1 MAAINVARTDTFE
14 QQRVK
19 INDIGAQLF
28 NIAQGG
34 SDLSTGILKL
44 GDGSV
49 PTPSLAFTNDEDLG
63 LYKVEIGTLG
73 VVSGGKKLADFTPTG
88 YKTYG
93 DSFVQKNF
101 LVTAGVSLTNSG
113 SLYEAGTYEDILL
126 TGGTGR
132 NAAATVI
139 VLSFVGNITNAGAG
153 MIAGSYTNIPLLGGA
168 GSGSTA
174 SFTVE
179 GIEGSITNNGSGYDE
194 GSYTDVGLTGGSGS
208 GATGTVI
215 VDSNGQV
222 TQITVTDAGTGY
234 SITNNLGVDN
244 SDMEYVDENGV
255 TQTSG
260 GSGAVFTISNNPGS
274 VDEGTFSFNTRG
286 SGYAVGNIL
295 TLPVPYS
302 FTATIAEEE
311 GAPVTQID
319 ISATVAANL
328 VVNSTITAS
337 GTGQLAPG
345 TTISNIEF
353 DEESSQWQLN
363 VDQTPLT
370 AGTATFTATPLYGAQ
385 STPFNYEITALGSID
400 SVVISNGG
408 VGYFE
413 GDTLGINPADLVQD
427 IVYTV
432 TSIEGAKLSF
442 TAALGSITTS
452 NTIRTFGG
460 AAEDATISGAG
471 TGGTAD
477 AQIAGVAFS
486 GGAGSGAVCTVD
498 LDENGAVAAVTFTSG
513 GYGYAVGNNL
523 SANVPGTTG
532 TTTISL
538 SQVSDAGADQTIY
551 QVLDDGSQITGVIAI
566 DDNFS
571 AGQVLRTNT
580 SATPLTLTAAAGNQK
595 FLLNDAYIPNLTLY
609 VGNTYVFNYESSH
622 VFALSTF
629 RDGQY
634 APSLVENVTAT
645 LSAGNTILAVSS
657 STGIQVGMAP
667 IYSSGVEAIPA
678 GTTVVSIP
686 NGSSVELSAAPTQ
699 SGSAI
704 LDFAGVEYT
713 QGVTRTGN
721 ALEFKVT
728 ETTATPL
735 YYYCTI
741 HPDMGGEDN
750 LEAVITIDANNP
762 RVFGSGA
769 VIDVTSVEVLN
780 LISTDVATDLVTIPT
795 LTSTTINATNVTLD
809 PTGKLTVTTIDGAN
823 VNASTIAT
831 LPAAPNLTV
840 TATGDLTL
848 GGTNVLIND
857 DITIDT
863 NGNLDNTGYIKT
875 TSLIEVNEKTR
886 ISDNVIS
893 SLNGEELT
901 LTPDAT
907 TNQNV
912 RISAATSIIIPSGD
926 SAARPNFTNPSD
938 GNGSIRFNTETNQYE
953 GYSGTNQSWSSLGG
967 VRDLDGNTYILAEE
981 TVGAND
987 NTLYFFNNAVNTMK
1001 FSPFHMEFQNVKK
1014 MRSNNVAAPAYVP
1027 WTANTPVLV
1036 GAFLKYKNDI
1046 YEVMVAGVTATSG
1059 SEPTDTSGNNFSN
1072 NTATLRWVYTAV
1084 DAITV
1089 EETSE
1094 FRIDPLG
1101 ITDFV
1106 VNGELRMSNN
1116 VISTDVNDLIIQPN
1130 SGKRVEINA
1139 TSTFVLPVGA
1149 TADRGAEAQGAI
1161 RFNSTDNQ
1169 FEGYDGNNWGSLGGV
1184 KDVDQNTYI
1193 IPETAPGANENVLF
1207 FYNDGNNTMQLTTS
1221 ALDFYTV
1228 DTIKSVTSDELE
1240 ITASLLTIDNADT
1253 TLDNTVA
1260 DTTFLHSSKAK
1271 FDIGISAGIT
1281 TDTVIRLTSDGD
1293 VLFNNTGFGTG
1304 NFGGLTLLK
1313 NDLKTFELEDCII
1326 KSADYSLIKGTTD
1339 QGNSV
1344 IYSSITSCAAKTTI
1358 CAINT
1363 NSGDREFIEFAITDN
1378 GTDVYHTEYGN
1389 LRTGIKLFDATVEY
1403 VPATNEV
1410 RINTVLDSGVPATNT
1425 VTFTFVSQVT
1435 KK

>member
-139 VLSFVGNITNAGAG
+139 VLSFVGNVTNAGAG
-153 MIAGSYTNIPLLGGA
+153 MISGSYTSIPLLGGA
-168 GSGSTA
+168 GSGTTA

-179 GIEGSITNNGSGYDE
+179 GIEGTITNNGSGYDE
-194 GSYTDVGLTGGSGS
+194 GTYSDVGLTGGGGS

-234 SITNNLGVDN
+234 LITNNLGVDN
-244 SDMEYVDENGV
+244 SDMEFVDENGV

-260 GSGAVFTISNNPGS
+260 GSGAVFTISNNPGY
-274 VDEGTFSFNTRG
+274 VDETTFSLNTRG

-302 FTATIAEEE
+302 FTATIDEEE

-328 VVNSTITAS
+328 VVNSTIVAS
-337 GTGQLAPG
+337 GTGSLAAG

-370 AGTATFTATPLYGAQ
+370 AGSATFTATPLYGAQ

-413 GDTLGINPADLVQD
+413 GDTLGLNPADLVQD

-460 AAEDATISGAG
+460 AAEDATVSAAG

-486 GGAGSGAVCTVD
+486 GGSGSGVVCTVD
-498 LDENGAVAAVTFTSG
+498 LDENGAVSAVTFTSG

-523 SANVPGTTG
+523 TANVPGTTG
-532 TTTISL
+532 TTTINL
-538 SQVSDAGADQTIY
+538 VQVSDAGADQTIY

-566 DDNFS
+566 DDNFA

-580 SATPLTLTAAAGNQK
+580 SATPLTLTAADGNQK
-595 FLLNDAYIPNLTLY
+595 FLLDDGSGAQYIPNLTLY

-634 APSLVENVTAT
+634 SPSLVANVTAT

-657 STGIQVGMAP
+657 STGIQVGMQP
-667 IYSSGVEAIPA
+667 IYSSGVDGIPA
-678 GTTVVSIP
+678 GTTVVSVP
-686 NGSSVELSAAPTQ
+686 NGSSVELSAAPTI
-699 SGSAI
+699 SCSAI
-704 LDFAGVEYT
+704 LDFGGVEYT

-735 YYYCTI
+735 YYYVQYIQTW
-741 HPDMGGEDN
+741 
-750 LEAVITIDANNP
+750 
-762 RVFGSGA
+762 
-769 VIDVTSVEVLN
+769 
-780 LISTDVATDLVTIPT
+780 VA
-795 LTSTTINATNVTLD
+795 
-809 PTGKLTVTTIDGAN
+809 
-823 VNASTIAT
+823 
-831 LPAAPNLTV
+831 
-840 TATGDLTL
+840 
-848 GGTNVLIND
+848 
-857 DITIDT
+857 
-863 NGNLDNTGYIKT
+863 
-875 TSLIEVNEKTR
+875 R
-886 ISDNVIS
+886 II
-893 SLNGEELT
+893 
-901 LTPDAT
+901 
-907 TNQNV
+907 
-912 RISAATSIIIPSGD
+912 
-926 SAARPNFTNPSD
+926 
-938 GNGSIRFNTETNQYE
+938 
-953 GYSGTNQSWSSLGG
+953 
-967 VRDLDGNTYILAEE
+967 
-981 TVGAND
+981 
-987 NTLYFFNNAVNTMK
+987 
-1001 FSPFHMEFQNVKK
+1001 
-1014 MRSNNVAAPAYVP
+1014 
-1027 WTANTPVLV
+1027 
-1036 GAFLKYKNDI
+1036 
-1046 YEVMVAGVTATSG
+1046 
-1059 SEPTDTSGNNFSN
+1059 
-1072 NTATLRWVYTAV
+1072 
-1084 DAITV
+1084 
-1089 EETSE
+1089 
-1094 FRIDPLG
+1094 
-1101 ITDFV
+1101 
-1106 VNGELRMSNN
+1106 
-1116 VISTDVNDLIIQPN
+1116 
-1130 SGKRVEINA
+1130 
-1139 TSTFVLPVGA
+1139 
-1149 TADRGAEAQGAI
+1149 
-1161 RFNSTDNQ
+1161 
-1169 FEGYDGNNWGSLGGV
+1169 
-1184 KDVDQNTYI
+1184 
-1193 IPETAPGANENVLF
+1193 
-1207 FYNDGNNTMQLTTS
+1207 
-1221 ALDFYTV
+1221 
-1228 DTIKSVTSDELE
+1228 
-1240 ITASLLTIDNADT
+1240 
-1253 TLDNTVA
+1253 
-1260 DTTFLHSSKAK
+1260 
-1271 FDIGISAGIT
+1271 
-1281 TDTVIRLTSDGD
+1281 
-1293 VLFNNTGFGTG
+1293 
-1304 NFGGLTLLK
+1304 
-1313 NDLKTFELEDCII
+1313 
-1326 KSADYSLIKGTTD
+1326 
-1339 QGNSV
+1339 
-1344 IYSSITSCAAKTTI
+1344 
-1358 CAINT
+1358 
-1363 NSGDREFIEFAITDN
+1363 
-1378 GTDVYHTEYGN
+1378 
-1389 LRTGIKLFDATVEY
+1389 
-1403 VPATNEV
+1403 
-1410 RINTVLDSGVPATNT
+1410 
-1425 VTFTFVSQVT
+1425 
-1435 KK
+1435 